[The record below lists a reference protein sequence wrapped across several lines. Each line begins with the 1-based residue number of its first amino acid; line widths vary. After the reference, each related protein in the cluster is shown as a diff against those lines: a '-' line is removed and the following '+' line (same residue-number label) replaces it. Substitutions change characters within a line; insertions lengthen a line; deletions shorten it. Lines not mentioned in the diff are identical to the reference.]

1 MTECHAPYVLRD
13 VAVPRTFTT
22 VPGTDEIVR
31 VDLGIAEGVLRFV
44 EPAAAATPSPWRE
57 ERPDRTMA
65 WPCFVEPH
73 THLDSTQIW
82 SRSPN
87 PDGSFAG
94 ATDAIVA
101 DRLAHWTPDDMRA
114 RMEFGL
120 RSAHAHGVRAMRTHL
135 ASQNEQIEARW
146 AIFADLRARWAG
158 RVDLQGVSLV
168 STEILADPA
177 WLARV
182 VAVVR
187 RHDGVLGAFAP
198 AAPTLDARLAE
209 LFAAAATHG
218 LSLDFHADENG
229 DAGSDVLHR
238 IALAARRHPDVPAL
252 VGHCCSLSVQ
262 PPEQVDRTLDAV
274 AEAGVAV
281 VTLPGCNL
289 YLQARDTGHT
299 PRRRG
304 VTLLHE
310 MAARGIA
317 TCIGSDN
324 CRDPYYPY
332 GDFDPLESF
341 RDAVR
346 IAHLD
351 HPIGDWPRGVTTA
364 AGALIDRAQ
373 PITAGAPADLV
384 LFRAASL
391 NELLAR
397 PGPPR
402 RLIRHGRAV
411 DAVVPDY
418 GELDR

>member
-1 MTECHAPYVLRD
+1 MTGPHAPYVLRD

-22 VPGTDEIVR
+22 LAGTDEIVR
-31 VDLGIAEGVLRFV
+31 VDIGIADGVLRFV
-44 EPAAAATPSPWRE
+44 EPAAAATAVPWRE

-82 SRSPN
+82 PRSPN

-94 ATDAIVA
+94 ATGAIVA
-101 DRLAHWTPDDMRA
+101 DRLTHWTPDDMRA

-120 RSAHAHGVRAMRTHL
+120 RCAHAHGVRAMRTHL
-135 ASQNEQIEARW
+135 ASQNEGIEERW
-146 AIFADLRARWAG
+146 EIFADLRARWAG
-158 RVDLQGVSLV
+158 RVDLHGVSLI
-168 STEILADPA
+168 STEALADPA

-198 AAPTLDARLAE
+198 AGPTLDARLAE

-238 IALAARRHPDVPAL
+238 IALAARTHAGVPVL
-252 VGHCCSLSVQ
+252 VGHCCSLAVQ
-262 PPEQVDRTLDAV
+262 SHDRVARTLDAV
-274 AEAGVAV
+274 ADAGVAI

-289 YLQARDTGHT
+289 YLQAREPGVT

-317 TCIGSDN
+317 TCIGGDN

-332 GDFDPLESF
+332 GDFDPLESY

-351 HPIGDWPRGVTTA
+351 HPFGDWPRGVTTA

-373 PITAGAPADLV
+373 PIAPGAPADLV

-397 PGPPR
+397 PGTDR
-402 RLIRHGRAV
+402 RLIRHGRPVRPAL
-411 DAVVPDY
+411 PDY
-418 GELDR
+418 SELDR

>member
-1 MTECHAPYVLRD
+1 MTHEPYVLRD
-13 VAVPRTFTT
+13 IAVPRTFTDR
-22 VPGTDEIVR
+22 PGGEEIVR
-31 VDLGIAEGVLRFV
+31 LDIGIADGILRFV
-44 EPAAAATPSPWRE
+44 EPTAAATETSWRE

-73 THLDSTQIW
+73 THLDSSQIW
-82 SRSPN
+82 ERSPN

-94 ATDAIVA
+94 ATGAIIA
-101 DRLAHWTPDDMRA
+101 DRLTHWTPDDMRA

-120 RSAHAHGVRAMRTHL
+120 RCARAHGVRAMRTHL
-135 ASQNEQIEARW
+135 ASQNDRIEERW
-146 AIFADLRARWAG
+146 EIFADLRANWAG
-158 RVDLQGVSLV
+158 RVDLQGVSLL
-168 STEILADPA
+168 STDVLADPA
-177 WLARV
+177 WLAQV
-182 VAVVR
+182 VGVVR
-187 RHDGVLGAFAP
+187 QHDGVLGAFAP
-198 AAPTLDARLAE
+198 AGPHLDARLAE
-209 LFAAAATHG
+209 LFDAAARHG

-229 DAGSDVLHR
+229 DPASDVLHR
-238 IALAARRHPDVPAL
+238 IALAAGAHPDVPVL

-274 AEAGVAV
+274 ADAGVAI

-289 YLQARDTGHT
+289 YLQSREAGRT

-310 MAARGIA
+310 MVARGIA
-317 TCIGSDN
+317 TCIGGDN

-364 AGALIDRAQ
+364 AGAVIDRAQ
-373 PITAGAPADLV
+373 PIVAGAPADLV

-397 PGPPR
+397 PGTAR
-402 RLIRHGRAV
+402 SLIRHGIPVRPV
-411 DAVVPDY
+411 LPDY
-418 GELDR
+418 SELDA